1 MLAIVLLCI
10 YRFPMEMHMV
20 HINNKYMNHEEK
32 DLNHDYLAN
41 KNGIAVLGFLFNV
54 SGTKVNIVTFQ
65 EILSSDSTI

>member
-1 MLAIVLLCI
+1 
-10 YRFPMEMHMV
+10 MV